1 MTLWII
7 FTAWLAVMLTI
18 AAKCDRDYT
27 DKL

>member
-7 FTAWLAVMLTI
+7 FTAFMALAMAI
-18 AAKCDRDYT
+18 AAKADRDFN